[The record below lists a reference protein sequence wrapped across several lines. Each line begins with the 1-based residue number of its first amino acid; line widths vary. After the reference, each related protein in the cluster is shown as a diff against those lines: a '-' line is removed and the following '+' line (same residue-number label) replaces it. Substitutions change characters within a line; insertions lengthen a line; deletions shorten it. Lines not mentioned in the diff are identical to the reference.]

1 MLGYNLATKILKNR
15 DIEVNNGIITAKH
28 ELKVRIFIG
37 N

>member
-1 MLGYNLATKILKNR
+1 MLGYNMATKILKNR
-15 DIEVNNGIITAKH
+15 DIEVNNGIITAKR